1 MTQKHVYAVSVLA
14 LTMAIVPAC
23 ATKKLVRTEV
33 GAVNAKVDTLN
44 TSVEATQ
51 ERTRQ
56 TETKVAAVDAKAEAA
71 GRSAVD
77 ARAAADAA
85 RLAADNADK
94 AATVVDGRVTAV
106 EASARRLIYEVTL
119 SEDQGNFLS
128 NGAALPDAAKARL
141 DQMVTQL
148 KGDPKGIF
156 IEIEGHTDNVG
167 TAAYNEHLGLERAEV
182 VKRYLYEQHQVP
194 LHKINVISYG
204 EDKPVAPNK
213 TREGRGQNR
222 RVVVRVLS

>member
-1 MTQKHVYAVSVLA
+1 MQKNVYAALSVLA
-14 LTMAIVPAC
+14 LTMAVVPAC

-33 GAVNAKVDTLN
+33 GAVNAKVDTLK
-44 TSVEATQ
+44 TAVEATQ
-51 ERTRQ
+51 ERTLQ
-56 TETKVAAVDAKAEAA
+56 TETKTAAVDAKAEAA

-85 RLAADNADK
+85 GLAADRASNAT
-94 AATVVDGRVTAV
+94 TVVDGRVTAV
-106 EASARRLIYEVTL
+106 EAYARRLIYEVTL
-119 SEDQGNFLS
+119 SEDEGNFLF

-148 KGDPKGIF
+148 KTDPKGVF
-156 IEIEGHTDNVG
+156 IEVEGHTDNVG
-167 TAAYNEHLGLERAEV
+167 TGVYNEHLGLERADM

-213 TREGRGQNR
+213 TRAGRGQNR